1 MEKELIKLTG
11 IYKSFAGVQALQNV
25 DFTIREGEVRCL
37 AGENGSGK
45 STLIKVIAGFYEP
58 DSGSIE
64 INGKTFEKL
73 TPKQAI
79 REGVQII
86 YQDFAVFPNLTVAE
100 NIAITSEYNEGKA
113 LINWKSMRARAS
125 GIMQELGIDLDPD
138 AILGRLSV
146 ADKQLVA
153 ICRALVQQAKLL
165 IMDEP
170 TTALTKKEVS
180 SLFRL
185 VLKLRE
191 KGIAILFVSHKLEEV
206 FEIAETI
213 TILRNGKLVTEG
225 AMRDFDADKFV
236 YYMTGRTLEK
246 GCFAGTEELGD
257 ELLCAD
263 RLSAKTLFEEVSFKL
278 YSGEVLGIT
287 GLLGSGRTELA
298 MSLFGLY
305 PPTSGQIF
313 IKGKEVKIDSPMAAL
328 KNKIA
333 YVPEDRL
340 TEGLF
345 LLQSIQDNISVAN
358 IDNMCRKNGSIDE
371 ELVRADA
378 EKWRDR
384 LSIKLGKMED
394 AIGTL
399 SGGNQQK
406 VVLAKWL
413 ETNPDVLILNGPTV
427 GVDIGAKYDLH
438 ARIRE
443 IVKDRTTAVIVISDD
458 VLEVIQNC
466 NRIIVVKKGR
476 ITDELSNE
484 GLDEATLV
492 SVVTSRS

>member
-1 MEKELIKLTG
+1 M
-11 IYKSFAGVQALQNV
+11 
-25 DFTIREGEVRCL
+25 CL
-37 AGENGSGK
+37 ENG
-45 STLIKVIAGFYEP
+45 F
-58 DSGSIE
+58 
-64 INGKTFEKL
+64 
-73 TPKQAI
+73 
-79 REGVQII
+79 
-86 YQDFAVFPNLTVAE
+86 E
-100 NIAITSEYNEGKA
+100 NI
-113 LINWKSMRARAS
+113 
-125 GIMQELGIDLDPD
+125 
-138 AILGRLSV
+138 
-146 ADKQLVA
+146 
-153 ICRALVQQAKLL
+153 
-165 IMDEP
+165 
-170 TTALTKKEVS
+170 
-180 SLFRL
+180 
-185 VLKLRE
+185 
-191 KGIAILFVSHKLEEV
+191 
-206 FEIAETI
+206 
-213 TILRNGKLVTEG
+213 
-225 AMRDFDADKFV
+225 
-236 YYMTGRTLEK
+236 
-246 GCFAGTEELGD
+246 
-257 ELLCAD
+257 
-263 RLSAKTLFEEVSFKL
+263 SFKVMP
-278 YSGEVLGIT
+278 GEILGIT

-371 ELVRADA
+371 DLVRADA

-413 ETNPDVLILNGPTV
+413 ETKPDVLILNGPTV